1 MDSRSSATLRA
12 NRPSNVVGCF
22 SVNQQQNLR
31 TRRLRTLTWGAI
43 PVVLTGAL
51 LSVDRIP
58 GTDITLTVP
67 YAAEGPGPVV
77 DTLGEV
83 EGMQVVDVEAPET
96 YQPTGQL
103 NMTTVSVR
111 TNMTMAQALGRWL
124 FTDDTLVPIENIIPQ
139 GKTDE
144 EVQEANQQAFT
155 QSESAATVAAM
166 DYLNKPVRIE
176 VAQVLDDAPA
186 AATLHDGDV
195 ITAVNSEPVTEPG
208 EVQEKI
214 RGLAPGD
221 DVTLDIT
228 RDGKD
233 RTEKVTLG
241 AHPEDKD
248 IPLLGILMTSVPTE
262 DITVDYNLQ
271 DIGGP
276 SAGMMFT
283 LAVIDKLSTE
293 DLTGGTTVAGTGT
306 IGEDGQVGPIGGI
319 VHKVR
324 ASRDAGAQLFLSPAE
339 NCAEAISRDTGDMV
353 VAKVHTLDDAI
364 TAMHDFAAGD
374 EVETCAK

>member
-1 MDSRSSATLRA
+1 M
-12 NRPSNVVGCF
+12 NR
-22 SVNQQQNLR
+22 QQNPR
-31 TRRLRTLTWGAI
+31 PRRLRTLTWGAI
-43 PVVLTGAL
+43 PVALTGAL
-51 LSVDRIP
+51 LSIDRIP

-67 YAAEGPGPVV
+67 YASEGPGPVV

-83 EGMQVVDVEAPET
+83 EGMQVVEVKAPET
-96 YQPTGQL
+96 FEPSGQL

-111 TNMTMAQALGRWL
+111 TNMTMAQALGRWM

-176 VAQVLDDAPA
+176 VAQVLGDAPA
-186 AATLHDGDV
+186 ADSLHEGDI
-195 ITAVNSEPVTEPG
+195 ITAVNADPVSEPG
-208 EVQEKI
+208 EVQEKV
-214 RGLAPGD
+214 RELAPGD
-221 DVTLDIT
+221 EVTLDIV
-228 RDGKD
+228 REGKD
-233 RTEKVTLG
+233 STVTVTLG
-241 AHPEDKD
+241 AHPEDED
-248 IPLLGILMTSVPTE
+248 TPLLGILMMSVPTE
-262 DITVDYNLQ
+262 DISVDYNLQ

-293 DLTGGTTVAGTGT
+293 DLTGGAVVAGTGT

-319 VHKVR
+319 AHKVR
-324 ASRDAGAQLFLSPAE
+324 ASRDAGAELFLSPAE
-339 NCAEAISRDTGDMV
+339 NCAEATSRDTGDMV

-364 TAMHDFAAGD
+364 AAMRNFADGE
-374 EVETCAK
+374 EVETCGIPPHRG

>member
-1 MDSRSSATLRA
+1 M
-12 NRPSNVVGCF
+12 
-22 SVNQQQNLR
+22 NQQQNPR

-166 DYLNKPVRIE
+166 DYLNEPVRIE
-176 VAQVLDDAPA
+176 VAQVLNDAPA
-186 AATLHDGDV
+186 AATLHDGDI

-208 EVQEKI
+208 EVQEKV
-214 RGLAPGD
+214 RGLSPGD

-228 RDGKD
+228 RDGKE

-293 DLTGGTTVAGTGT
+293 DLTGGVKVAGTGT